1 MSAPSLE
8 DLLDELPDLI
18 ADAESIVDDLRT
30 AETVETAADLRANLE
45 NAQTMLADVQRRV
58 QATLEAAAKP

>member
-1 MSAPSLE
+1 VSASLE

-45 NAQTMLADVQRRV
+45 NAQTMLTDVQRRIK
-58 QATLEAAAKP
+58 ATLEAAAKP